1 MELKPW
7 ELVTAAETL
16 KIKRNQCSKCKYAS
30 RQNVDSRNLS
40 NMTCDYI
47 FYKKHSRGCSP
58 IDCKMFE
65 PRKKQGRRQAMK
77 LRFKG
82 SGEDYDK
89 GKVESVQ
96 GAEKRDKDTG

>member
-1 MELKPW
+1 MDKPW
-7 ELVTAAETL
+7 ESITSAEIL

-96 GAEKRDKDTG
+96 GTEKRDKDTG